1 MSSRSPKS
9 DFYAVLRRRHLNE
22 TDLALFARIV
32 SSSESTK
39 YTGSISSVTG
49 RSEYLMGYGD
59 VSVEL
64 SQVSHRPSEGGRL
77 PTYMDVYDE
86 R

>member
-1 MSSRSPKS
+1 M
-9 DFYAVLRRRHLNE
+9 
-22 TDLALFARIV
+22 I
-32 SSSESTK
+32 
-39 YTGSISSVTG
+39 G
-49 RSEYLMGYGD
+49 RSVYLMGYGD

-86 R
+86 RSVLNVDSLATSLDVCTTRRPTLANKDTENSNPKDGRH